1 MPAKDRRPHHY
12 HQYTRIIWND
22 YLEWSALDFKAESC
36 CFEMAQ
42 EGKSSLN
49 GNHMPHELEELRKQ
63 LADSKTEVEKLK
75 GELSRQRGN
84 CPKVNFQRIFG
95 YILGPGLNF
104 I

>member
-1 MPAKDRRPHHY
+1 MLVDVEEEVADLRAK
-12 HQYTRIIWND
+12 
-22 YLEWSALDFKAESC
+22 LAESK
-36 CFEMAQ
+36 A
-42 EGKSSLN
+42 
-49 GNHMPHELEELRKQ
+49 
-63 LADSKTEVEKLK
+63 EVEKLK